1 MNTPNT
7 TTMDRRSFLRLSA
20 VAGGGLV
27 LGFYLDAVPGLG
39 AAELMNASAS
49 AAAAGTFAPNAFIRI
64 SPDGAVTIFA
74 HKPEIGQGIK
84 TSLPTVVAEELE
96 VDWHVV
102 TVVTAPLDAAFGS
115 QSASGST
122 STLGSYMNLRR
133 AGATARAMLIEAAA
147 KTWSV
152 PVSECRAEK
161 GRVLHDASRRSLAY
175 GELVAKAATL
185 PVPAADSVKLKDPKD
200 FKLIGTRIG
209 GVDNSKIVTGQPLFG
224 LDQKIPGMLYAV
236 YAKCPVF
243 GGKVV
248 KANTDRIKK
257 LPGVRDA
264 FVLEGTSDLSGL
276 MPGVAI
282 VADSTWAAFSARKQL
297 QVTWNEGQAAN
308 ESWTAFAEQAAEL
321 GPKPGKAV
329 LRKDGNVETAFGSAA
344 KIVEAQYVYPFLS
357 HANLEPQNCTASV
370 QDDQVEIWA
379 PTQNP
384 GSGQKLVADTLGVP
398 VANIKVHIT
407 RIGGGFGRR
416 LMNDYMVEAAAISQ
430 RAKAPVKLT
439 WAREDDMHHDFYRP
453 GGFHFLKG
461 AVDKNGALA
470 AWKNH
475 FVTFGNEAD
484 KSGNGA
490 GLGGDEF
497 PARFVENFLSETTVL
512 TCNVPMGWWRAP
524 GSNSLAWVMQSF
536 IDELAHAAGKDPL
549 AFRLTLLGDKETA
562 PKTGQRGA
570 PFNASRMK
578 GVLKLVAEKAGWGKV
593 LPKGQG
599 QGIAGHFSHRGYVA
613 QVVEVTV
620 SKDGTLKVDRVVSVA
635 DVGSEIINLSG
646 AENQVEGSILDGLS
660 AAWLQQM
667 NYENGRMQQ
676 ANFNEYL
683 LLRIADAP
691 KVECHFLKT
700 DNPVTGL
707 GEPAL
712 PPLAPAVCNA
722 IFAATGKRIRELPL
736 SKADLS
742 WS

>member
-1 MNTPNT
+1 
-7 TTMDRRSFLRLSA
+7 MDRRSFLRLSA

-39 AAELMNASAS
+39 AAEMTNASAS
-49 AAAAGTFAPNAFIRI
+49 TAAAGTFAPNAFIRI
-64 SPDGAVTIFA
+64 APEGAVTIFA

-84 TSLPTVVAEELE
+84 TSLPTIVAEELE
-96 VDWHVV
+96 VDWQTV

-115 QSASGST
+115 QSAGGSN
-122 STLGSYMNLRR
+122 STPSSYMNLRR

-147 KTWSV
+147 QTWSV
-152 PVSECRAEK
+152 PAGECRAEK
-161 GRVLHDASRRSLAY
+161 GRVLHDASKRSLAY

-264 FVLEGTSDLSGL
+264 FVIEGKSGL

-282 VADSTWAAFSARKQL
+282 LADSTWAAFSARKQL
-297 QVTWNEGQAAN
+297 QVTWNEGPAVN

-321 GPKPGKAV
+321 GPKPGKNV
-329 LRKDGNVETAFGSAA
+329 LRKDGNIDAVFGSAA
-344 KIVEAQYVYPFLS
+344 KVVEAQYLYPFLS
-357 HANLEPQNCTASV
+357 HANLEPQNCTAFV
-370 QDDQVEIWA
+370 QGDQVEIWA
-379 PTQNP
+379 PSQNP
-384 GSGQKLVADTLGVP
+384 GPGQKLVADTLGVP

-430 RAKAPVKLT
+430 KAKAPVKLT
-439 WAREDDMHHDFYRP
+439 WTREDDMQHGFYRP

-475 FVTFGNEAD
+475 FVTFGTTPD
-484 KSGNGA
+484 KPGTGA
-490 GLGGDEF
+490 GLGADEF
-497 PARFVENFLSETTVL
+497 PARFVENFVSETTVL
-512 TCNVPMGWWRAP
+512 TCNIPMGWWRAP
-524 GSNSLAWVMQSF
+524 GSCTIAWVMQSF
-536 IDELAHAAGKDPL
+536 LDELAHAAGVDPL
-549 AFRLTLLGDKETA
+549 AFRLTLLGEKDVA
-562 PKTGQRGA
+562 PTSDQRGPGFSA
-570 PFNASRMK
+570 ARTK
-578 GVLKLVAEKAGWGKV
+578 GVLKLVAEKAGWGKP
-593 LPKGQG
+593 LPKGKG
-599 QGIAGHFSHRGYVA
+599 QGIAFHFSHRGYVA
-613 QVVEVTV
+613 QVAEVTV
-620 SKDGTLKVDRVVSVA
+620 SKDGTLKVERVVSVA

-646 AENQVEGSILDGLS
+646 AENQVEGSIVDGLS
-660 AAWLQQM
+660 AAWLQQL

-676 ANFNEYL
+676 ANFNDYL